1 MPSDTAHA
9 HLEELLG
16 SEIDDCPCGLPHRI
30 PTREAD
36 LRSGALE
43 RLLEIV
49 DQFFPKGPVL
59 CAADGNTWPVA
70 GEAAVDMLQEHGRK
84 IDVHRTGQP
93 SAQAHADRETVDAL
107 VTAVRVSGPAG
118 LLAVGSGTINDICK
132 SAATMTDRPL
142 ITVATAASMNGYPSA
157 ISALTDR
164 GVKITEPCRPPAAII
179 ADPDILAT
187 APSRM
192 AAAGF
197 GDLLSKNASTADWLV
212 GHVLF
217 DESFCEF
224 SAAVAEEAV
233 SHCIADADLIKA
245 NRPEGLSVLIE
256 ALLRSGIS
264 MVLAGSSA
272 PASGGEHLISHLWD
286 MTAHWHGRTPALH
299 GEQTGVTTLI
309 SLCLYAKLLSL
320 DVDGLRSRLTCRS
333 VAKTPAA
340 FDAFIRNRFHELAD
354 GVLPFARQKF
364 FDAETLQQ
372 RQNHILSSWE

>member
-84 IDVHRTGQP
+84 IDVHRTDQP
-93 SAQAHADRETVDAL
+93 SAPAHADRETVDAL
-107 VTAVRVSGPAG
+107 VTAVRASGPAG

-164 GVKITEPCRPPAAII
+164 GGQNHRTMP
-179 ADPDILAT
+179 T
-187 APSRM
+187 
-192 AAAGF
+192 AAG
-197 GDLLSKNASTADWLV
+197 D
-212 GHVLF
+212 H
-217 DESFCEF
+217 
-224 SAAVAEEAV
+224 
-233 SHCIADADLIKA
+233 
-245 NRPEGLSVLIE
+245 R
-256 ALLRSGIS
+256 RS
-264 MVLAGSSA
+264 
-272 PASGGEHLISHLWD
+272 
-286 MTAHWHGRTPALH
+286 
-299 GEQTGVTTLI
+299 
-309 SLCLYAKLLSL
+309 
-320 DVDGLRSRLTCRS
+320 
-333 VAKTPAA
+333 
-340 FDAFIRNRFHELAD
+340 
-354 GVLPFARQKF
+354 
-364 FDAETLQQ
+364 
-372 RQNHILSSWE
+372 